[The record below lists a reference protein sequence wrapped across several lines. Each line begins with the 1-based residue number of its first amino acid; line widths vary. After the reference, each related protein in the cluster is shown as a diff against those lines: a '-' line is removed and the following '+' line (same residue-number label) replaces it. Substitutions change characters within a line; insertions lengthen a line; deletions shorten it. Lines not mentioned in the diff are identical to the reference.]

1 MENFIEKIK
10 QLEAPQIIV
19 SLMMLGCAVFIGYG
33 VFKPSEEEAKGKSTE
48 ILEFPDANKST
59 ENYNSKLEAYELK
72 EEKESSLE
80 LKFDN
85 SLFKDD
91 KDNSDSDVY
100 AQEEDERVKE
110 LQRQIALMEEKRRNF
125 QSNDSNSGNGNQSA
139 NTQSKTARE
148 PKQKTKEQLEM
159 EALQAELDYY
169 ELLKQSKEEMTSG
182 NTRAEI
188 TSNGALEPFRA
199 SIYRDQFI
207 LPGDRVKLLL
217 NEDVELNGKLFKR
230 NTTVYATANIN
241 KSRVLLNVDN
251 INHVPLSLEIRDID
265 DGGVGLYNKRAGELW
280 REFQSEVQED
290 GVQDIGQE
298 ISQEVTV
305 PIVGTAIRAFGN
317 FFRKRRYKER
327 DKILLVN
334 DHQVLVS
341 PITN

>member
-1 MENFIEKIK
+1 MENFIKKIK

-19 SLMMLGCAVFIGYG
+19 SLMMLACAVFIGYG
-33 VFKPSEEEAKGKSTE
+33 VFKPSEDEIESKSTE
-48 ILEFPDANKST
+48 ILEFPDANKTT
-59 ENYNSKLEAYELK
+59 EDYNSKLEAYELK

-85 SLFKDD
+85 SLFGKD
-91 KDNSDSDVY
+91 SSESDVY

-110 LQRQIALMEEKRRNF
+110 LQKQIALMEEKRKNF
-125 QSNDSNSGNGNQSA
+125 EANGPNTNNGTRSGNS
-139 NTQSKTARE
+139 QSKTAKQ

-169 ELLKQSKEEMTSG
+169 ELLKQSKEEMTSRS
-182 NTRAEI
+182 TRAEI
-188 TSNGALEPFRA
+188 SVDGSIEPFRA

-217 NEDVELNGKLFKR
+217 NEDVELNGKLFKK
-230 NTTVYATANIN
+230 NTIVYATANIN

-280 REFQSEVQED
+280 REFQSQVQED

-327 DKILLVN
+327 DKILLVS